1 MGPQKVH
8 NNTVEDVR
16 LVYYLIRLYTI
27 EWDSDQYGVIRKVV
41 VVICATVLPS
51 TALSLVGV
59 YYSERKK
66 RRGEKGLPT
75 VKRNLGGEIVTAP
88 EKDVESVRVR
98 VCVTQKERE
107 REREGQNKDK
117 KTVLL
122 LLYSF
127 ILILESN
134 CWTDSTYLD
143 SSRIKSLQFSILCC
157 MQHRHIEKHEC
168 QQQHN

>member
-1 MGPQKVH
+1 M
-8 NNTVEDVR
+8 
-16 LVYYLIRLYTI
+16 
-27 EWDSDQYGVIRKVV
+27 IRKVV

-88 EKDVESVRVR
+88 EKDVESVCAC

-107 REREGQNKDK
+107 RERERVGQNKDK

-122 LLYSF
+122 LLYYC
-127 ILILESN
+127 ILILESKL
-134 CWTDSTYLD
+134 LD
-143 SSRIKSLQFSILCC
+143 
-157 MQHRHIEKHEC
+157 
-168 QQQHN
+168 

>member
-1 MGPQKVH
+1 M
-8 NNTVEDVR
+8 
-16 LVYYLIRLYTI
+16 
-27 EWDSDQYGVIRKVV
+27 IRKVV

-98 VCVTQKERE
+98 VCVTQKREKERE
-107 REREGQNKDK
+107 KDK
-117 KTVLL
+117 TRTKKRSFCCYITV
-122 LLYSF
+122 F
-127 ILILESN
+127 
-134 CWTDSTYLD
+134 
-143 SSRIKSLQFSILCC
+143 
-157 MQHRHIEKHEC
+157 
-168 QQQHN
+168 